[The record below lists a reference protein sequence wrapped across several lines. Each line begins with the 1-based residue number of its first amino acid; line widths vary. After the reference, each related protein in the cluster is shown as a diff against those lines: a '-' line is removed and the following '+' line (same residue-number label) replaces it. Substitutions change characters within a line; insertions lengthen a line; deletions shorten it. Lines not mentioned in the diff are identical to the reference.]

1 VPADA
6 THRAIEAVWRIE
18 SAALIG
24 SLLRLTHDLDLA
36 MDLAQGALLAALE
49 QWPHSGIP
57 RKPGAWLLTVARR
70 RGIDDLRRQ
79 RRAEVQADALL
90 ARLEPATLP
99 EEALDEDVGDDL
111 LRLIFIAAHPL
122 LSSEARV
129 ALTLRLLGGLSTAEI
144 ARAYL
149 CPEATIAQRLV
160 RAQRTLS
167 ESGSP
172 FEMPQGAER
181 RARLGAV
188 LEVLYLIFNEGY
200 SATRG
205 PDWTRPEL
213 CGEAL
218 RMGRA
223 LAARMP
229 EEPEVHGLLAL
240 MELQASRIGAR
251 RGPQGEALLLHEQP
265 RARWDGLLIQR
276 GLAGF
281 QRGLNSLNGQPAG
294 PYLLQAAIAACH
306 ARARSV
312 EDTDW
317 AVIVAVYDAL
327 LRVLPS
333 PVVALN
339 RAVAL
344 SQLGHPAEAL
354 AEVQALAPRLGRYPW
369 LPCVRADLLQ
379 RLGRTA
385 EAIEALTEA
394 RAMTHNAAELALLA
408 ARIAR
413 LRGA

>member
-1 VPADA
+1 
-6 THRAIEAVWRIE
+6 
-18 SAALIG
+18 
-24 SLLRLTHDLDLA
+24 
-36 MDLAQGALLAALE
+36 
-49 QWPHSGIP
+49 
-57 RKPGAWLLTVARR
+57 VARR

-354 AEVQALAPRLGRYPW
+354 AEVQALAARLGRYPW

-394 RAMTHNAAELALLA
+394 RAMTHNAAELALLT

-413 LRGA
+413 LREA